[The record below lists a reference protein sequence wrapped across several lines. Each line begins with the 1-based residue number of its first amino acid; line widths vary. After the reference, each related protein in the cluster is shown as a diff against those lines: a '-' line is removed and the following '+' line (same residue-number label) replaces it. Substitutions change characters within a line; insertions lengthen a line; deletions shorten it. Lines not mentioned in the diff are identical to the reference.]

1 MEPEVTQ
8 EITGFAD
15 FMETF
20 VEPTYALIYYFAINV
35 APAVAALVNFMT
47 SVTEFL
53 YEIGGLWVG
62 N

>member
-1 MEPEVTQ
+1 MNETTQ

-20 VEPTYALIYYFAINV
+20 VEPTIAMLYFFSINV
-35 APAVAALVNFMT
+35 APAVAALVNFII